1 MIKIDTEEDLLDY
14 RIKRLESQ
22 AEMMQK
28 MTKKPS
34 DGSDALFENY
44 STLLTVSALIGF
56 NNDVYCDDFLGRPMG
71 EPVQRQ
77 FFQKDQRGMMDL
89 LAICKA
95 RDVNILK
102 SCQKYDIF
110 SAYAAA
116 GFEVLCEKLEADK
129 RDWSDS
135 KTVIECSLILT
146 DMYLSDQESIT
157 VDEII

>member
-1 MIKIDTEEDLLDY
+1 MIKVNSEEELLDY
-14 RIKRLESQ
+14 RIKRLECQ

-44 STLLTVSALIGF
+44 STLLSVSALIGF
-56 NNDVYCDDFLGRPMG
+56 NNDAYCDNFLDQSMG
-71 EPVQRQ
+71 ESVQRQ
-77 FFQKDQRGMMDL
+77 FFQKDQRGLMDL
-89 LAICKA
+89 LAICKT

-116 GFEVLCEKLEADK
+116 GFDILCGKLEAYK

-135 KTVIECSLILT
+135 KTVMECSLILT
-146 DMYLSDQESIT
+146 DMYLSEQDTIT
-157 VDEII
+157 IDEFM